1 MSYDS
6 YPLYPFFAQK
16 KKKKIVKR
24 KTKQPITVQ
33 SSDLQIIKKP
43 INRFLSDSLNS
54 HTSKMGSSEQTQPN
68 PATQQQKE
76 EEEVGKLAVR
86 LANAAILPMVL
97 KSAMELNLIDIIS
110 EAGTGAFLS
119 PLEIAAKLPT
129 KNQDAPVLL
138 DRMLRLLASY
148 SILKCTL
155 RTRGIDGETDRLY
168 GVESICKFLVK
179 NPDGGSVAPLFLL
192 HHDKVLM
199 ESW

>member
-1 MSYDS
+1 MTHIPSTHF
-6 YPLYPFFAQK
+6 LLIK
-16 KKKKIVKR
+16 KKSFVKR
-24 KTKQPITVQ
+24 KIETYHSPEFRP
-33 SSDLQIIKKP
+33 SNYKKP

-54 HTSKMGSSEQTQPN
+54 HTSKMGSSEQT

-119 PLEIAAKLPT
+119 PSEIAAKLPT

-155 RTRGIDGETDRLY
+155 RTRGIDGETERLY